1 MKKET
6 LAQMFFCEFCEIST
20 NTFFY
25 RTPPVAASV
34 LPGNRKQ
41 LASLSRDYADDA
53 TTDDDELFCSISVD
67 KWSNSELISN
77 RHHYWKF
84 LPLQTPTFCEL
95 RLNMNWAYN
104 HFHNILRLS
113 DVLPNFPFTKS
124 ETMRDY
130 YLSRRY
136 IRVSEWRKTY
146 IRKVSTHYRMIA

>member
-1 MKKET
+1 MPEHLCNFMKKET

-67 KWSNSELISN
+67 LFLSVTTIGNSC
-77 RHHYWKF
+77 HYK
-84 LPLQTPTFCEL
+84 PQ
-95 RLNMNWAYN
+95 
-104 HFHNILRLS
+104 HF
-113 DVLPNFPFTKS
+113 
-124 ETMRDY
+124 
-130 YLSRRY
+130 
-136 IRVSEWRKTY
+136 VSY
-146 IRKVSTHYRMIA
+146 V